1 LLNTNTTF
9 CFVVFGCSNFV
20 VVLVFKNMWAVA
32 RDGCKGVSCNARVDT
47 RFTALAVYLSL
58 KDVFSKRAYYTLLQV
73 QQATAGDGLG
83 EAPSGSPEG
92 GEAQGRVSSSRPAPK
107 PAPTAPLTASAA
119 REMLEARGI
128 VAPPAAAAEAAAAS
142 EAEAE
147 GLADA
152 DADV

>member
-1 LLNTNTTF
+1 MDTHPATFTEQKMSSLLNMGEMLILLTLPLPLTQTQTLTRNDLAGLGF
-9 CFVVFGCSNFV
+9 AIGINRVCDA
-20 VVLVFKNMWAVA
+20 L
-32 RDGCKGVSCNARVDT
+32 DGL
-47 RFTALAVYLSL
+47 LA
-58 KDVFSKRAYYTLLQV
+58 AAGGGQV

-92 GEAQGRVSSSRPAPK
+92 GEAQGRVSSSRPVPK

-128 VAPPAAAAEAAAAS
+128 VAPPAAAAAAAAAAS

-152 DADV
+152 DAEV